1 MDGFVDSGK
10 LAELLLLVSFVVAWA
25 FTRLSTHMIRD
36 GVSWW
41 PGNVEV
47 KGTHVHHLVW
57 GILAMLVI
65 GYVAI
70 AFEPASPWREACA
83 VGFGI
88 GMALT
93 LDEFALWLDLRDV
106 YWLPEG
112 RKSVDAVII
121 TAAAGLLLLLGA
133 RIWSDAAHGTAELV
147 RVLVGGSYA
156 VGLVLG
162 VVNALR
168 GRLGAAVASL
178 LLPIA
183 GLVLLVVLRP
193 RPRSIWARV
202 WAHEVE
208 PRLSA
213 RRRSPA

>member
-1 MDGFVDSGK
+1 V
-10 LAELLLLVSFVVAWA
+10 LAELLMLTSFLVSWGFI
-25 FTRLSTHMIRD
+25 RLSTHMIRAQ
-36 GVSWW
+36 VSWW
-41 PGNVEV
+41 PGNIEV
-47 KGTHVHHLVW
+47 KGTHIHHLVF
-57 GILAMLVI
+57 GIFTILAL

-70 AFEPASPWREACA
+70 AFEPGSPWREVIA

-88 GMALT
+88 GMGLT

-112 RKSVDAVII
+112 RKSIDAVII

-133 RIWSDAAHGTAELV
+133 RVWIDAADGTADLV
-147 RVLVGGSYA
+147 RVLVGGSFG

-168 GRLGAAVASL
+168 GRYAAAVGSL
-178 LLPIA
+178 LVPLA
-183 GLVLLVVLRP
+183 GLACWALLRP

-202 WAHEVE
+202 WEREVH
-208 PRLSA
+208 PRLPERIRHDPEGQRA
-213 RRRSPA
+213 A